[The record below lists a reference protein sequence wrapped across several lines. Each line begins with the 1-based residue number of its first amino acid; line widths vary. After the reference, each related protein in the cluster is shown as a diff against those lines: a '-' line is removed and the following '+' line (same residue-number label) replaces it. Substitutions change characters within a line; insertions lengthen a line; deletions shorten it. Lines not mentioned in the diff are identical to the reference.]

1 MKCPLAD
8 VNCDKCPIEVTENL
22 CKSTKR
28 SWWLILEDN
37 KIKGGAETK
46 EEAISKVG
54 SYINRFLNNSFVVVS
69 NNVWSNGEIV
79 LSVIEVI
86 QKEK

>member
-8 VNCDKCPIEVTENL
+8 VNCDKCPIEVTDKL
-22 CKSTKR
+22 GKR

-46 EEAISKVG
+46 EEVISKVG
-54 SYINRFLNNSFVVVS
+54 SYINRFLNNSFVETD
-69 NNVWSNGEIV
+69 NDVWSNGEIV